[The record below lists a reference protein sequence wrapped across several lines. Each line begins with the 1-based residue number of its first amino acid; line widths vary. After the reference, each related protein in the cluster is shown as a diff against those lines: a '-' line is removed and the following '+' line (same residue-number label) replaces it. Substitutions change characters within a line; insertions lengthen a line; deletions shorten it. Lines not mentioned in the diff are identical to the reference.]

1 MINDV
6 NLFYVLNSFDDI

>member
-6 NLFYVLNSFDDI
+6 NLLPVYNDFKHD